1 MLLPLLGAASAYVD
15 FQPISTCGG
24 TFGDGCQH
32 QNQGKVDQVVSLF
45 FQYEPPQGSTQAG
58 SVSCTG
64 DGVTYCARSWES
76 TAGFSAGDC
85 FFVLGAG
92 RQFQCQSQGNIKLIQ
107 ADAADMATTIVKQGS
122 SSEQIP
128 CTGTSGCTY
137 KNTGSDAYVGLAFSS
152 QAASTYKCHYGK
164 LEVCSWT
171 VTSAGGAGSCN
182 FILPSSATLTCSGTS
197 QVTSAQA
204 LRLSE
209 SVLEASAPLEA
220 GWNCP
225 NVTYPKP
232 NMCDCTY
239 TNPHADK
246 DLVVSVSSES
256 TNDGYN
262 SFHCSSGGSNV
273 CAWGSN
279 RNNQG
284 DAGGCWFILGA
295 GEELDCQMQW
305 GAASYSFSAAVA
317 TTKGLFTKQTGRKA
331 VAAAK
336 GVNGVAEVESA
347 VMHAK
352 FGAWKK
358 RHGVAY
364 ESEAEEALRFA
375 NFRAHVA
382 LAGPKPWY
390 NNLADLS
397 REEFEA
403 SYKGCGRAQ
412 VRDEAKAWRGSPNV
426 RIPAAF
432 DWRNNSVPVLTPV
445 KNQGMRALPLFAF
458 VFWYRLRR
466 LSLRRQTIPSG
477 CVGGVGR
484 RTSGKNTDT
493 CRVVLQSPAWV
504 RVCLARHSNGVVD
517 TARAHAH
524 TRARTHAHSHQ
535 NTHRPM
541 WFLLEF

>member
-1 MLLPLLGAASAYVD
+1 M
-15 FQPISTCGG
+15 Q
-24 TFGDGCQH
+24 
-32 QNQGKVDQVVSLF
+32 
-45 FQYEPPQGSTQAG
+45 
-58 SVSCTG
+58 
-64 DGVTYCARSWES
+64 
-76 TAGFSAGDC
+76 
-85 FFVLGAG
+85 
-92 RQFQCQSQGNIKLIQ
+92 
-107 ADAADMATTIVKQGS
+107 TTIVAQGA
-122 SSEQIP
+122 SSEQVP

-137 KNTGSDAYVGLAFSS
+137 TNTGKDEYVGLAFSS
-152 QAASTYKCHYGK
+152 QAASSIKCHYGK

-182 FILPSSATLTCSGTS
+182 FILPSQATLTCTGNA

-209 SVLEASAPLEA
+209 SVLDVSAPLEA

-246 DLVVSVSSES
+246 DLVVSVSSAS
-256 TNDGYN
+256 TDNTYN
-262 SFHCSSGGSNV
+262 SFHCFSGGSNV

-295 GEELDCQMQW
+295 GEELNCAMQW
-305 GAASYSFSAAVA
+305 GAASFSFSAAVA
-317 TTKGLFTKQTGRKA
+317 TTKGLFTKQVAGRKA
-331 VAAAK
+331 VAAPK

-358 RHGVAY
+358 RHGVSY
-364 ESEAEEALRFA
+364 ESAAEEALRFA

-412 VRDEAKAWRGSPNV
+412 VRDEAKAWRGSSDV

-445 KNQGMRALPLFAF
+445 KNQGMKPLLLFLF
-458 VFWYRLRR
+458 
-466 LSLRRQTIPSG
+466 IC
-477 CVGGVGR
+477 CVVSPAPFERGDNITVGR
-484 RTSGKNTDT
+484 WEVAVCRTSGKSTDT
-493 CRVVLQSPAWV
+493 GRIVLRCLGCGCASP
-504 RVCLARHSNGVVD
+504 GVQ
-517 TARAHAH
+517 TAPSAPRAHTH
-524 TRARTHAHSHQ
+524 TLTHPPP
-535 NTHRPM
+535 NKNNDRPM
-541 WFLLEF
+541 WFVLEF

>member
-1 MLLPLLGAASAYVD
+1 MLLPLLGAASAYVN
-15 FQPISTCGG
+15 FQPISTCGKS
-24 TFGDGCQH
+24 FGAGCQH

-45 FQYEPPQGSTQAG
+45 FQYEPTQGSTQAG
-58 SVSCTG
+58 SFSCTG
-64 DGVTYCARSWES
+64 DGVTYCARTWPSSAES
-76 TAGFSAGDC
+76 SAGDC

-92 RQFQCQSQGNIKLIQ
+92 RQFQCQSQGSNTNLIQ
-107 ADAADMATTIVKQGS
+107 AAAADMTTTIVKQGS

-137 KNTGSDAYVGLAFSS
+137 KNTGNDAYVGLAFAS
-152 QAASTYKCHYGK
+152 QAASSVKCHYGK

-182 FILPSSATLTCSGTS
+182 FILPSQATLTCTGNA

-209 SVLEASAPLEA
+209 SVLEVSAPLEA

-246 DLVVSVSSES
+246 DLVVSVSSAS
-256 TNDGYN
+256 TDEKYN
-262 SFHCSSGGSNV
+262 SFHCYSGGSNV

-279 RNNQG
+279 RNNKG

-295 GEELDCQMQW
+295 GEELNCAMQW

-317 TTKGLFTKQTGRKA
+317 TTKGLFTKQTDTQRRT
-331 VAAAK
+331 VVVPK
-336 GVNGVAEVESA
+336 GARGLAEAETEA
-347 VMHAK
+347 MHAT

-358 RHGVAY
+358 RHGVSY
-364 ESEAEEALRFA
+364 ESEVDEALRFT

-445 KNQGMRALPLFAF
+445 KNQGMKGCL
-458 VFWYRLRR
+458 RL
-466 LSLRRQTIPSG
+466 LL
-477 CVGGVGR
+477 CFGVAC
-484 RTSGKNTDT
+484 T
-493 CRVVLQSPAWV
+493 V
-504 RVCLARHSNGVVD
+504 
-517 TARAHAH
+517 
-524 TRARTHAHSHQ
+524 
-535 NTHRPM
+535 
-541 WFLLEF
+541 